1 MIQIWLVQG
10 LLRKSKCKGMVPEP
24 RTRRCILHL
33 KKRALSCKA
42 CSAQPPH
49 IFTFHVD
56 HYGGLSETWD
66 NGVIYCSEQTAR
78 LIQHMD
84 QLRIRK
90 ELIKALPMDVAVTV
104 EGMLHLDAPGRPVST
119 VLRTRAGCTSHFSA
133 AADLMQQMQF
143 T

>member
-1 MIQIWLVQG
+1 MLSTAYSD
-10 LLRKSKCKGMVPEP
+10 LY
-24 RTRRCILHL
+24 LH
-33 KKRALSCKA
+33 A
-42 CSAQPPH
+42 
-49 IFTFHVD
+49 D

-90 ELIKALPMDVAVTV
+90 ELIRALPMDVAVTV
-104 EGMLHLDAPGRPVST
+104 EGTHHLDATGKPVSC
-119 VLRTRAGCTSHFSA
+119 VLGTRAGCPSRFNA
-133 AADLMQQMQF
+133 AADLIQGFQF

>member
-1 MIQIWLVQG
+1 MFN
-10 LLRKSKCKGMVPEP
+10 
-24 RTRRCILHL
+24 LH
-33 KKRALSCKA
+33 A
-42 CSAQPPH
+42 
-49 IFTFHVD
+49 D

-104 EGMLHLDAPGRPVST
+104 EGTHHLDAPGKFMSS
-119 VLRTRAGCTSHFSA
+119 LRRACARCTLCLSA
-133 AADLMQQMQF
+133 AADLMH
-143 T
+143 